1 MIQQEDKVV
10 VRASFSRIVADSSA
24 FGKAFY
30 TRLFERAPDIR
41 PLFEDDITQ
50 QAAKLISMLGLII
63 GSLDHMGSLAPV
75 LVSLGRSHDAYGAKP
90 EHYDVLVE
98 AFADTLND
106 KFGFDANSG
115 ESRAWRN
122 VLGTVGR
129 IMSDVVREAET
140 QRR

>member
-1 MIQQEDKVV
+1 MIQHEDKIV
-10 VRASFSRIVADSSA
+10 VRSSFSRIVADSST
-24 FGKAFY
+24 FGLAFY

-50 QAAKLISMLGLII
+50 QAAKLVSMLGLIV
-63 GSLDHMGSLAPV
+63 GSLDHMGHLAPV

-90 EHYDVLVE
+90 EHYDMLVE

-106 KFGFDANSG
+106 QFGFDATSA
-115 ESRAWRN
+115 ESTAWRN

-129 IMSDVVREAET
+129 IMSDVVPDSET